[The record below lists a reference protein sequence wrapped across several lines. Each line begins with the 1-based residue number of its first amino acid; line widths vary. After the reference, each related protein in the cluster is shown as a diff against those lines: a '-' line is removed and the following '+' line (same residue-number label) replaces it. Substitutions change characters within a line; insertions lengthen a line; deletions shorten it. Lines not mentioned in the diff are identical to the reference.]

1 MENINNYFEILE
13 IKDELLTLNE
23 SDFSSFISKLTP
35 EVKLNS
41 LTKKMSSVVDKR
53 KPFETIKKLKPI
65 LSFLPTVKIETVDK
79 YFSSKISQ
87 YKSFKKLS
95 ETILKNSL
103 PEISDK
109 SNNIASS
116 FLALSSFIVQKGEES
131 IEPRE
136 NLKTRI
142 KQFVIK
148 TRKFMEEQS
157 SEEKIKSGRFQK
169 EDIPDLAVAWVII
182 VMAITFAAG
191 IGMGSYVLLSAL
203 AGLIAIHSTAVI
215 VSISIVTIIVLV
227 IGDIY
232 GR

>member
-1 MENINNYFEILE
+1 
-13 IKDELLTLNE
+13 
-23 SDFSSFISKLTP
+23 
-35 EVKLNS
+35 
-41 LTKKMSSVVDKR
+41 VVDKR